1 MLLAVLLCDTV
12 LEFVSTVKLTQTLY
26 LFHPL
31 TSYSL
36 PLSCLQTLLSA
47 SFQFISPSV
56 TSFNPFFNLFLICS
70 AAAIQPPNV
79 CPLGL
84 GRIWSH
90 RHSARLSPLHPG
102 DHSFLPPTPL
112 RPPPSYAAT
121 VAPSHPSPHL
131 SIHRLPLFL
140 DSCYPTPTTARVS
153 LPTTDLCVCACVRA
167 HAKPHIFY

>member
-1 MLLAVLLCDTV
+1 MLLALLLVSLRVLLCDTV
-12 LEFVSTVKLTQTLY
+12 LLFVGPAKLTLY

-90 RHSARLSPLHPG
+90 RHSVRLSPLHPG

-112 RPPPSYAAT
+112 RLSTLLCRNRCSLPSISPSIHPSIAT
-121 VAPSHPSPHL
+121 IPGLLLSHSYHSSGFPSHH
-131 SIHRLPLFL
+131 
-140 DSCYPTPTTARVS
+140 
-153 LPTTDLCVCACVRA
+153 
-167 HAKPHIFY
+167 